1 LDEYALSFARSA
13 RKELEVFDERLL
25 HRIFPR
31 IDALSMN
38 PRPRGCKKIE
48 GEEDLWRIR
57 IGQYRVLYRIYDA
70 DKLVDVI
77 AIRHRRDAYR

>member
-1 LDEYALSFARSA
+1 
-13 RKELEVFDERLL
+13 
-25 HRIFPR
+25 
-31 IDALSMN
+31 MN